1 MIVFFD
7 IDGTLVSDD
16 PTHTIPESTTRAI
29 HAARKNGHL
38 MYINTGRTM
47 NNVDAYIRD
56 IGFDG
61 YVCGCGTY
69 IESNGKILFYRTV
82 PKEICLDMAQLM
94 YECKMSP
101 VYERYDSFFLDKRL
115 KEKGGLSE
123 LKVIL
128 TREGKQFS
136 RDVSDPDFSFDKL
149 VAWYDEDSDLGK
161 FKKGIKEHFDYI
173 DRGYGFCE
181 LAAKGFSKGTGIQ
194 TVCDYHGVSIN
205 DTIAI
210 GDSLNDMPMLTAA
223 AHSVAMGGSR
233 QELLDTVEFIT
244 APLYDDGI
252 EHALRHYKLIK

>member
-16 PTHTIPESTTRAI
+16 PSHTIPKSTTRAI
-29 HAARKNGHL
+29 RAARENGHL

-47 NNVDAYIRD
+47 NNVDDYIRE

-61 YVCGCGTY
+61 YICGCGTY
-69 IESNGKILFYRTV
+69 IESGGKTLFYRTV
-82 PKEICLDMAQLM
+82 PKDICLKMAELM
-94 YECKMSP
+94 YECRMSP
-101 VYERYDSFFLDKRL
+101 VYERTDSFFLDKRL
-115 KEKGGLSE
+115 KEKGGLAE

-136 RDVSDPDFSFDKL
+136 RDISDPDFSFDKL
-149 VAWYDEDSDLGK
+149 VAWYDEGSDLER
-161 FKKGIKEHFDYI
+161 FKDGIKEHFDYI

-181 LAAKGFSKGTGIQ
+181 LAAKGFSKGSGIEV
-194 TVCDYHGVSIN
+194 VCRHHNVPIT

-223 AHSVAMGGSR
+223 GHSVAMGESR
-233 QELLDTVEFIT
+233 SELIEAVEYVT
-244 APLYDDGI
+244 TPLYEGGI
-252 EHALRHYKLIK
+252 ENALKHYNLV